1 MRFGKVAFFA
11 GMAGFAASGT
21 AVQAQLVTNATPGV
35 GTYANSVTGS
45 GSNFGNVLGGGS
57 FSLTQTGG
65 AISLSFT
72 KGAGSFNDA
81 VVIYFDPDGGSP
93 AGFADTGGFTD
104 GADGLRRAISG
115 FDGGG
120 SRSTLFFA
128 PGFNATHAIA
138 FKPFGA
144 GNGYAGLWSLN
155 NGASHGG
162 GGTLNMTPD
171 TSNQPTYTMGFNM
184 SDLGLTPGQSFN
196 FVATYIAESGFRS
209 SELLGTASGPANN
222 PGYTNLALSG
232 NDYNRFVSAAVPEP
246 ATLGLLALPL
256 MGVFSLRRRS
266 A

>member
-1 MRFGKVAFFA
+1 MAFCS
-11 GMAGFAASGT
+11 AAR
-21 AVQAQLVTNATPGV
+21 AQQVTNPTPGV
-35 GTYANSVTGS
+35 GTYSNSVSGS

-104 GADGLRRAISG
+104 NADGLRRAISG
-115 FDGGG
+115 FDGG

-128 PGFNATHAIA
+128 PGFNATHVIA

-144 GNGYAGLWSLN
+144 GNGFGGLWQLANGGSHPFLASVSLTPETN
-155 NGASHGG
+155 N
-162 GGTLNMTPD
+162 
-171 TSNQPTYTMGFNM
+171 PTYTMGFNM
-184 SDLGLTPGQSFN
+184 SDLGLTPGQNFN

-209 SELLGTASGPANN
+209 SEFLGVASGPANN
-222 PGYTNLALSG
+222 PGYTDIVLGG

-246 ATLGLLALPL
+246 GTLGLLALPFL
-256 MGVFSLRRRS
+256 GVFFRRKP
-266 A
+266 AV

>member
-1 MRFGKVAFFA
+1 MRFGRAVVFVGAGLALVAT
-11 GMAGFAASGT
+11 AAR
-21 AVQAQLVTNATPGV
+21 AQQVTNPTAGV
-35 GTYANSVTGS
+35 GTYSNSVSGS

-57 FSLTQTGG
+57 FTLTQTGG

-72 KGAGSFNDA
+72 KGVGSFNDA
-81 VVIYFDPDGGSP
+81 VVIYLDPDGGSP

-155 NGASHGG
+155 NGGSLGG

-171 TSNQPTYTMGFNM
+171 TNNQPTYTMGFNM
-184 SDLGLTPGQSFN
+184 SDIGLTPGQSFN
-196 FVATYIAESGFRS
+196 FVATYISETGFRS
-209 SELLGTASGPANN
+209 SELLGVASGPANN
-222 PGYTNLALSG
+222 PGYTSLALSG

-246 ATLGLLALPL
+246 TTLGLLVLPAL
-256 MGVFSLRRRS
+256 GVFFGRRRTI
-266 A
+266 